1 MTPLSK
7 AIHDTKRLM
16 RDCGE
21 VVHTDK
27 WQSVD
32 ISENPNA
39 KMVEV
44 LHHSFVAK
52 IPETLTQLRCA
63 CLPNLPWADDHFQER
78 VCGQPINPGIEWAN
92 WPWGQSADGHREKNG
107 QFNHNYMERYWPE
120 NAKGTN
126 VPTLSADQYRKEIK
140 GKRSGMLINRGLSGH
155 PFGDLKD
162 VVELLNSDPTT
173 RQAYFAV
180 WHPDDQS
187 ILNEGRKPCTIGYHF
202 IMRNGKLD
210 IRYDIRSCDMFRHF
224 GDDIYLTILLGQW
237 ILKEVQDMGSPVWQ
251 DVTMG
256 NFSMNITS
264 LHMFIGDYQKMFK
277 RNPEE

>member
-52 IPETLTQLRCA
+52 IPETLAALRCA

-78 VCGQPINPGIEWAN
+78 VCGQPINPGLEWAN
-92 WPWGQSADGHREKNG
+92 WPWAKSADGHRQEEM
-107 QFNHNYMERYWPE
+107 FNHNYMERYWPRD
-120 NAKGTN
+120 AGKVP
-126 VPTLSADQYRKEIK
+126 VPTTTAEEYEL
-140 GKRSGMLINRGLSGH
+140 GMYHYNEKKMPHFGIRG
-155 PFGDLKD
+155 PVGDLND
-162 VVELLNSDPTT
+162 VVHTLALDPTT
-173 RQAYFAV
+173 RQAYLSI
-180 WHPDDQS
+180 WHPEDS
-187 ILNEGRKPCTIGYHF
+187 HHGNKGRKPCTLGYHF
-202 IMRNGKLD
+202 IMRKGKLD
-210 IRYDIRSCDMFRHF
+210 IRYDIRSCDLFRHF
-224 GDDIYLTILLGQW
+224 GDDIYMTVLLAQW
-237 ILKEVQDMGSPVWQ
+237 VLEQCKGISDKWEN
-251 DVTMG
+251 VTLG
-256 NFSMNITS
+256 NISMNITS
-264 LHMFIGDYQKMFK
+264 LHMFIGDYQQMFK